1 MFFQSDVDV
10 DAVCP
15 QVDVVHAGQIA
26 LGEGTLFDFPLLGQ
40 LGDHRRGQ
48 APRGTE
54 ELAQRGHTDEPA
66 GHKPDE
72 PASTPEARAESV
84 QKAVLDD
91 NGNPLGVEDSK
102 GVRIITEDELNQVRQ
117 RFHDQLGQPTNVYTT
132 PKGTVENWVISTD
145 PRVNVTYRTY
155 SGSGGPTIDINGM
168 GESPVKRFHVQGEG

>member
-1 MFFQSDVDV
+1 
-10 DAVCP
+10 
-15 QVDVVHAGQIA
+15 
-26 LGEGTLFDFPLLGQ
+26 
-40 LGDHRRGQ
+40 
-48 APRGTE
+48 
-54 ELAQRGHTDEPA
+54 
-66 GHKPDE
+66 
-72 PASTPEARAESV
+72 
-84 QKAVLDD
+84 
-91 NGNPLGVEDSK
+91 VEDSK